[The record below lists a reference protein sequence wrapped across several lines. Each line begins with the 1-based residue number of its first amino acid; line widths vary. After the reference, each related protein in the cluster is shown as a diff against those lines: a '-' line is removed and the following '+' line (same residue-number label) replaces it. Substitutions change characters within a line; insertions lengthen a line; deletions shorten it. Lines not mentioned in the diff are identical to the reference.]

1 MVGILKG
8 IIFTM
13 HRHVEGTVR
22 TTRGAGGV
30 QQACNDEH
38 NNGKHNGETEREN
51 RTDVG
56 GGGHIDGGQAASY
69 SRLLWTHPQS
79 GQPDALPRPGFADA
93 SW

>member
-1 MVGILKG
+1 MVGIMKG

-38 NNGKHNGETEREN
+38 NNGKHNGETERK
-51 RTDVG
+51 RTG
-56 GGGHIDGGQAASY
+56 RMWGRGAH
-69 SRLLWTHPQS
+69 
-79 GQPDALPRPGFADA
+79 
-93 SW
+93 

>member
-22 TTRGAGGV
+22 TTRG
-30 QQACNDEH
+30 QEEYN
-38 NNGKHNGETEREN
+38 KHAMMNTTMGSTTEREN

-69 SRLLWTHPQS
+69 SRLLWTHPQC

>member
-38 NNGKHNGETEREN
+38 NNGKHNGEREQ
-51 RTDVG
+51 DGCG
-56 GGGHIDGGQAASY
+56 GRGAH
-69 SRLLWTHPQS
+69 
-79 GQPDALPRPGFADA
+79 
-93 SW
+93 